1 MAKYQ
6 YRVQGIDY
14 NVDIVSV
21 EGNIAKVSV
30 NGIDFEVEMMK
41 PAKTVKKTVVV
52 AVPKPTGPALTDV
65 VTDMKRDTGVR
76 TASPA
81 SGTPVLAPLPGT
93 ITAVNVKLGQH
104 VSKGETV
111 VVLEAMKMQNNI
123 EAEVDDVVTSIPVSQ
138 GESVMEGNVLVTIV

>member
-21 EGNIAKVSV
+21 EDNIAKVSV

-81 SGTPVLAPLPGT
+81 SGTPVLAPLPGRSVLSMSNWDSMSSRVRPLLFY
-93 ITAVNVKLGQH
+93 ITVR
-104 VSKGETV
+104 
-111 VVLEAMKMQNNI
+111 
-123 EAEVDDVVTSIPVSQ
+123 
-138 GESVMEGNVLVTIV
+138 